1 MIIIAHRVNSINA
14 LKNINYKYG
23 VEVDI
28 RSRKKSLYIMI
39 HLKKVRIFIN
49 GLNIL
54 NTNF

>member
-28 RSRKKSLYIMI
+28 RSKGKNHYTS
-39 HLKKVRIFIN
+39 
-49 GLNIL
+49 
-54 NTNF
+54 